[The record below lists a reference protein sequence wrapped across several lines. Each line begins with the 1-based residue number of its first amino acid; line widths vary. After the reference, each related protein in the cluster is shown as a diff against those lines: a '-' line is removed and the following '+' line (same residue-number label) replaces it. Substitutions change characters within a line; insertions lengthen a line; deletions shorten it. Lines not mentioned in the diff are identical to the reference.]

1 MTDNNLYI
9 ALKAYT
15 EGEDQYSSF
24 AIATIST
31 SSLAMIKENIEIVK
45 QSKTALKICVESYLF
60 EFIDDWN
67 IAEVDAEFMNEIAD
81 KIESNN
87 NFRTILNKQEYDR
100 LSKLPVLRLATSELQ
115 IYKDGD
121 VRAFAYTNQMTPAIV
136 DTEFTNFQEL
146 IK

>member
-24 AIATIST
+24 AIATISKQD
-31 SSLAMIKENIEIVK
+31 LAMIQDNIEVVK
-45 QSKTALKICVESYLF
+45 QSKTALKICTANYLF
-60 EFIDDWN
+60 DFVDDWE
-67 IAEVDAEFMNEIAD
+67 IAEQDQDLFDEID
-81 KIESNN
+81 NRIKSDN
-87 NFRTILNKQEYDR
+87 NFRTILNKQEYYR
-100 LSKLPVLRLATSELQ
+100 LSKLPKLKLMTCELQ

-136 DTEFTNFQEL
+136 DTEFFNPFNLTN
-146 IK
+146 